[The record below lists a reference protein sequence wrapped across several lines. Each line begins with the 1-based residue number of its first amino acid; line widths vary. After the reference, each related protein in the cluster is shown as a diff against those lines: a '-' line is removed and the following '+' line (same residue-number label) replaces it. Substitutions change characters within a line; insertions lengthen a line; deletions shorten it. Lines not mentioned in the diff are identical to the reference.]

1 MQLRFRTSWQACCA
15 VLLFIG
21 LAIPI
26 PTVAAEA
33 RALGLHEAIAAAL
46 ASNPDLRTFEFEF
59 RALDAV
65 REQAGQRPATT
76 VTAGLENFAGTGE
89 TQGLDSA
96 EATLSLSRVI
106 ELGDK
111 RESRI
116 AVADAGRDAVTTARK
131 AAQLDVLAE
140 VTRRFIAVAALQ
152 EQTRLDSLATEQAQ
166 ATLRAAELRV
176 RAAKSPHVE
185 LDRATVAL
193 ERARLDQ
200 RSTRSRLDA
209 ARRSLAA
216 MWAVDG
222 AILDG
227 RPLGEVS
234 GDLFRLPEV
243 EGFDELITR
252 LQANPDF
259 LRFASEER
267 LRDAELRLAATQ
279 RRSNIELGG
288 GLRRLQ
294 ATHDTALVATFSIP
308 LFSGRRAESYIAEAA
323 ARRDAVGAARDAA
336 LMKARAQLYALYREL
351 QEAVASLTV
360 LDATVVPKM
369 EEALKE
375 TQYAFERGRYSYL
388 ELVDA
393 QREYLDVQRARIE
406 AGAQAHLLATEI
418 ERLTNAPLAT
428 P

>member
-1 MQLRFRTSWQACCA
+1 MQLRFRTLWQARCA
-15 VLLFIG
+15 VLLYAG
-21 LAIPI
+21 LTISIQTA
-26 PTVAAEA
+26 AAEPST
-33 RALGLHEAIAAAL
+33 LGLHEAISAAL

-76 VTAGLENFAGTGE
+76 VTAELENFAGTGE
-89 TQGLDSA
+89 TRGLDSA
-96 EATLSLSRVI
+96 EATLSLSKVI

-111 RESRI
+111 RGSRI
-116 AVADAGRDAVTTARK
+116 AVADARLDALATARK

-140 VTRRFIAVAALQ
+140 VTRRFIAVTVLQ
-152 EQTRLDSLATEQAQ
+152 EQARLDLSATEQAER
-166 ATLRAAELRV
+166 TVRAADLRV
-176 RAAKSPHVE
+176 RAAKAPHVE

-193 ERARLDQ
+193 ERVRLEQ

-216 MWAVDG
+216 MWAVDD
-222 AILDG
+222 ATLDG
-227 RPLGEVS
+227 KPLGEVR

-243 EGFDELITR
+243 EDFAGLITR

-267 LRDAELRLAATQ
+267 LRDAELHLAATQ

-294 ATHDTALVATFSIP
+294 STRDTALVATFSIP
-308 LFSGRRAESYIAEAA
+308 LFSGRRAESFIAEAA
-323 ARRDAVGAARDAA
+323 TRRDAVGVARDAA
-336 LMKARAQLYALYREL
+336 LVNARAQLYALYREL
-351 QEAVASLTV
+351 QEAAATV
-360 LDATVVPKM
+360 TALDATVVPKM
-369 EEALKE
+369 AEALKE
-375 TQYAFERGRYSYL
+375 TEYAFERGRYSYL

-418 ERLTNAPLAT
+418 ERLTNAPLTT

>member
-1 MQLRFRTSWQACCA
+1 MQLRFRALWQTCCP
-15 VLLFIG
+15 VLLYIG
-21 LAIPI
+21 LTIPI
-26 PTVAAEA
+26 LTRAAEA
-33 RALGLHEAIAAAL
+33 PPLGLHEAISAAL

-59 RALDAV
+59 LANDAV
-65 REQAGQRPATT
+65 REQAGLRPATT

-96 EATLSLSRVI
+96 EATLSLSKVI

-111 RESRI
+111 RDSRI
-116 AVADAGRDAVTTARK
+116 AVADAGRDALTTARK

-152 EQTRLDSLATEQAQ
+152 EQAKLDLSAATQAQ
-166 ATLRAAELRV
+166 TTLRAAELRV
-176 RAAKSPHVE
+176 KAAKSPHVE

-200 RSTRSRLDA
+200 RSTRSRLEA
-209 ARRSLAA
+209 ARRSLGA
-216 MWAVDG
+216 MWAADG

-227 RPLGEVS
+227 RPVGEVR
-234 GDLFRLPEV
+234 GDLYRLPEV
-243 EGFDELITR
+243 EDFEGLIAR
-252 LQANPDF
+252 LQENPDF

-267 LRDAELRLAATQ
+267 LRDAELRLAASQ

-308 LFSGRRAESYIAEAA
+308 LFSGRRAESFVAEAA
-323 ARRDAVGAARDAA
+323 ARRDAVGVARDAA

-351 QEAVASLTV
+351 QEAAASVTV

-406 AGAQAHLLATEI
+406 AGAQAHLLAIEI